1 MSKIEWLA
9 RPGTT
14 PRSWNPITGCTRVSP
29 GCENCYAETMSHR
42 LNAMGQ
48 PKYQGVTKPSGKWS
62 TNVYFHQKEL
72 CTPRL
77 WKKPSTIFV
86 CSMSD
91 LFHEG
96 VQGEALD
103 KIFDAME
110 DHYRHT
116 YLILTKRPERMR
128 DYLSKRWTGAFQPQ
142 FIWAGTSVEDQERAD
157 ERIPLLLQVPAAVR
171 FLSVEPLLGPVD
183 FGWPKPTE
191 VEAPEYAT
199 REYFHGPDWVI
210 AGGESGPG
218 ARPCNIDWLQ
228 NIRDQCYE
236 ASVPFFMK
244 QLGSLPVE
252 PDYDSTNPDDTAP
265 IEDGHGRSKRS
276 DPAILEAHGLN
287 IREWPG

>member
-29 GCENCYAETMSHR
+29 GCEMCYAETMSHR
-42 LNAMGQ
+42 LSAMGQ
-48 PKYQGVTKPSGKWS
+48 PKYQRVTKPSGKWS
-62 TNVYFHQKEL
+62 GKVYFYHEEL
-72 CTPRL
+72 CKPRL

-91 LFHEG
+91 LFHDG
-96 VQGEALD
+96 VQDEMLD

-110 DHYRHT
+110 DHHRHT
-116 YLILTKRPERMR
+116 YLVLTKRPERMR

-142 FIWAGTSVEDQERAD
+142 FIWAGTSIEDQPTAD
-157 ERIPLLLQVPAAVR
+157 ERILDILQVNAAVR

-183 FGWPKPTE
+183 LSNKALGKSPGFKPTDPWE
-191 VEAPEYAT
+191 
-199 REYFHGPDWVI
+199 GIDWVI

-218 ARPCNIDWLQ
+218 ARPCHLDWLRS
-228 NIRDQCYE
+228 IRNQCKA

-244 QLGSLPVE
+244 QLGSE
-252 PDYDSTNPDDTAP
+252 PRGQTDGAWA
-265 IEDGHGRSKRS
+265 IIKDGHGRSKRS

-287 IREWPG
+287 IREWPA